1 MPENLPE
8 NSFFLMIIYAIITL
22 SQGWQ
27 NLHRLT
33 LSELQ
38 MVVDTCVYKYNPNQ
52 AHSINTGDE

>member
-1 MPENLPE
+1 MVCQKICQKIV
-8 NSFFLMIIYAIITL
+8 FLMILYAIITL

-38 MVVDTCVYKYNPNQ
+38 MVVDTCVYK
-52 AHSINTGDE
+52 